1 MEDINKEYKQYKK
14 KIKLIGYKYISLF
27 IIMFFL
33 SFIACIF
40 FFIFICLIINL
51 LFN

>member
-1 MEDINKEYKQYKK
+1 MEDIKNKYKQHKK
-14 KIKLIGYKYISLF
+14 KIKLIGYKNMSLF
-27 IIMFFL
+27 IIMCFL

-40 FFIFICLIINL
+40 CFIFICLIINL